1 MMEANTAASRGSV
14 SAIRGGFGGGGS
26 GDGGRIAGCRGTGRG
41 TRGKLDTYEARL
53 GSEGGALAD
62 TVAVSGM
69 LTRRCTAIEG
79 GPAARGGEARAAN
92 AGGAG
97 DGAEFDVACDSAPP
111 PDGSLKDTEPL
122 LSISGTS
129 SDAGDAIETGTGA
142 GMSMDDA
149 RNKFSPPKRR
159 AVVVPALETRDFL
172 AEEET
177 TLGGADEVT
186 PLDWRRLDAPSSSST
201 MVRPNAVVVLGR
213 LARRTGHDASDA
225 DATAPDAS
233 GSIESTAAA
242 DMSSSDCTDEE
253 DAAPASGVAVGE
265 TSGEEVESDIIV
277 RLCAT
282 QMHVCALCRL
292 VKSRVS

>member
-1 MMEANTAASRGSV
+1 
-14 SAIRGGFGGGGS
+14 
-26 GDGGRIAGCRGTGRG
+26 
-41 TRGKLDTYEARL
+41 
-53 GSEGGALAD
+53 
-62 TVAVSGM
+62 M

-97 DGAEFDVACDSAPP
+97 DGAESEVACDSEP

-122 LSISGTS
+122 FSISGTS

-159 AVVVPALETRDFL
+159 AVVAPAFGTRGFR

-177 TLGGADEVT
+177 TLGGAEKVA
-186 PLDWRRLDAPSSSST
+186 PLEWRRLDAPSSSST

-225 DATAPDAS
+225 DATVPDAS

-242 DMSSSDCTDEE
+242 YMSSSD
-253 DAAPASGVAVGE
+253 
-265 TSGEEVESDIIV
+265 
-277 RLCAT
+277 
-282 QMHVCALCRL
+282 
-292 VKSRVS
+292 